1 MGASHGFMNFYL
13 NVYSLVQSSNVY
25 ALCGLNAL
33 RLETPSSFSSA
44 LYTHPP
50 RPRISYNIRQDAR
63 TTHGPSSTYL
73 VHLRLI

>member
-1 MGASHGFMNFYL
+1 MNSYL
-13 NVYSLVQSSNVY
+13 NVYSLVQSSNIY
-25 ALCGLNAL
+25 AFSGLKNAL
-33 RLETPSSFSSA
+33 QLEIPSSSSAA